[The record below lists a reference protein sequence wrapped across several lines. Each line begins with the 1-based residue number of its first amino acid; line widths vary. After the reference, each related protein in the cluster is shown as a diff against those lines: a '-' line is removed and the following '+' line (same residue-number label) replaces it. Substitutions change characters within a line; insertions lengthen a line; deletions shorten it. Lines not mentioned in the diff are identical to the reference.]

1 MKILVVASTFPASD
15 GDPVPAFVKD
25 QVIALREHDA
35 SLVFDVLAPHD
46 NRSGTKT
53 KTIHPHYT
61 EHRFH
66 YMWPRKWEKLAGR
79 GIMPALKQN
88 PLNYAIVPFL
98 FTGEFLALLSTASST
113 KPDIIYAH
121 WFTPQA
127 VNARIVGALLNIP
140 FVLTTHA
147 SDVSVWKKI
156 PLFGKLV
163 VQDTARKAHKIT
175 AVSTR
180 SMNKLLDFFDEAE
193 IDTLNHKLQIIP
205 MGVPIPEV
213 KSTHFTDNKHVLF
226 IGRLAE
232 KKGVA
237 YLLEAFDKLAEKHP
251 DTLLTIAGDGPLRDN
266 LEAQSK
272 NLKHA
277 NRVKF
282 VGYVSGIE
290 KQKLIESHT
299 LYAVPSIITDDGD
312 AEGLPVSLL
321 EGLAG
326 GKLCIATHESGA
338 DDILKDGKD
347 GVLVE
352 QKNADALY
360 VAIAETL
367 ELNSSKKRAMSSMAT
382 QTAKQFAWKTIAEKY
397 YNFFFEE
404 I

>member
-25 QVIALREHDA
+25 QVIALREHDS

-46 NRSGTKT
+46 TRSGTKT

-61 EHRFH
+61 EYRFH

-79 GIMPALKQN
+79 GIMPALRQN
-88 PLNYAIVPFL
+88 PLNYVIVPFL
-98 FTGEFLALLSTASST
+98 FTGEFLALLATARRT

-156 PLFGKLV
+156 PV
-163 VQDTARKAHKIT
+163 VGRFIVQNTTRKAQKIT

-193 IDTLNHKLQIIP
+193 INTLKHKLQIIP

-213 KSTHFTDNKHVLF
+213 KSTHFTENKYVLF

-232 KKGVA
+232 KKGVT
-237 YLLEAFDKLAEKHP
+237 YLLEAFDQLAGQYP
-251 DTLLTIAGDGPLRDN
+251 DALLTIAGDGPLRDS
-266 LEAQSK
+266 LETQSK

-282 VGYVSGIE
+282 AGYVSGIE
-290 KQKLIESHT
+290 KQKLIESHM
-299 LYAVPSIITDDGD
+299 LYVVPSIITDDGD

-347 GVLVE
+347 GILVK
-352 QKNADALY
+352 QKDADALY
-360 VAIAETL
+360 TALTRIL
-367 ELNSSKKRAMSSMAT
+367 ELNSNEKRTMSSMAT
-382 QTAKQFAWKTIAEKY
+382 KTATQFAWQTIAEKY
-397 YNFFFEE
+397 YKFFFKE
-404 I
+404 

>member
-25 QVIALREHDA
+25 QVIALREYDN
-35 SLVFDVLAPHD
+35 SLVFEVLAPHD
-46 NRSGTKT
+46 ARSGTKT
-53 KTIHPHYT
+53 KTIHPYYI

-66 YMWPRKWEKLAGR
+66 YMWPRKWERLAGR

-98 FTGEFLALLSTASST
+98 FTGEFLALLSTARRT

-140 FVLTTHA
+140 FVITTHA

-156 PLFGKLV
+156 PLVGKLI
-163 VQDTARKAHKIT
+163 VQNTTRRAHKIT

-205 MGVPIPEV
+205 MGVPIPEA
-213 KSTHFTDNKHVLF
+213 KSTHLTDNKHILF

-232 KKGVA
+232 KKGVT
-237 YLLEAFDKLAEKHP
+237 YLLEAFDQLARRCPEA
-251 DTLLTIAGDGPLRDN
+251 LLTIAGDGPLRDN
-266 LEAQSK
+266 LEAQAN
-272 NLKHA
+272 NLKHT

-290 KQKLIESHT
+290 KQKLIESHM
-299 LYAVPSIITDDGD
+299 LYVVPSIITDDGD

-347 GVLVE
+347 GVLVK
-352 QKNADALY
+352 QKDADALY
-360 VAIAETL
+360 TALAKIL
-367 ELNSSKKRAMSSMAT
+367 ELSSSEKRAMSSMAT
-382 QTAKQFAWKTIAEKY
+382 KTAKQFAWQTIAEKY
-397 YNFFFEE
+397 YKFFFKEK
-404 I
+404 